1 MLAFIM
7 KPTLINNIEF
17 AEKNLEITGKIEANN
32 CERLLELLNISSE
45 YSADIRYTLIGTAK
59 KQQLP
64 NLHLSIDATL
74 PVLCQRCLAPMQL
87 DFALS
92 FDYIISAEAP
102 AEAEESDEID
112 WLEASLTMNVNEL
125 VEDELLIAMPIAPKH
140 DNGCAPAST
149 QSGDKPN
156 PFAVLKDLVK
166 K

>member
-1 MLAFIM
+1 M
-7 KPTLINNIEF
+7 KPILINNLEF

-87 DFALS
+87 DFVLS
-92 FDYIISAEAP
+92 FDYMISAEAP
-102 AEAEESDEID
+102 LESEESDEID
-112 WLEASLTMNVNEL
+112 WLEASPAMNVSEL
-125 VEDELLIAMPIAPKH
+125 IEDELLIAMPIAPKH
-140 DNGCAPAST
+140 ENGCAPATT
-149 QSGDKPN
+149 QSGEKPN